1 MDIDGKTNVKER
13 TKVFESDDFITY
25 LYKFENGNQY
35 KDTVPKWIQKDKPK
49 TEKSYIDAWL
59 GNHYWKKI

>member
-13 TKVFESDDFITY
+13 IKIFENNDYTTY

-35 KDTVPKWIQKDKPK
+35 KDTVKKWKRTDYKP
-49 TEKSYIDAWL
+49 YITREEGFHKNRL
-59 GNHYWKKI
+59 SF

>member
-13 TKVFESDDFITY
+13 IKIFENDDYITY

-35 KDTVPKWIQKDKPK
+35 TDTVSKWKQKDKPK
-49 TEKSYIDAWL
+49 VERKHIETWL
-59 GNHYWKKI
+59 ENNYWKKG